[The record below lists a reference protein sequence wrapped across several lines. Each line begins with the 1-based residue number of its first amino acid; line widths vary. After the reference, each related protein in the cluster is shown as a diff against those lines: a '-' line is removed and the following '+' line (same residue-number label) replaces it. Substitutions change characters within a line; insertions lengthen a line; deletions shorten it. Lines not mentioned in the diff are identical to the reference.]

1 MANGLTY
8 EDIEKVNATLKTTD
22 IKGKDYVEVNERIK
36 AFRMLYPTGSIRTDI
51 LSNENGV
58 VIMKAIVGYYT
69 DSDFNILGTG
79 TAYEKE
85 DSSFINKTSYI
96 ENCETSAVG
105 RALGMAGIGIN
116 DSVASA
122 NEVINAI
129 NNQKVSKEEAEKY
142 ILPSGKHMGKLLTEV
157 PDNYLH
163 WLYENNSK
171 MKPYIEALGILKS
184 DDELE
189 ESAQIIIEI
198 MELADKTNTDLEEVK
213 AKYKID
219 TLQSASIDTLKEIK
233 ERLVKAKDLLDK
245 VK

>member
-1 MANGLTY
+1 MHNVKTIINKNANGYGYKYTDLAEIHNYLESINSRYIQKIERLDGDDYIFTKRCFNNVWEDEWIQGSRVVQATLTGIHNPAQEQGSALTY
-8 EDIEKVNATLKTTD
+8 ARRYSLLMAYGLATDDDDGASLTIVN
-22 IKGKDYVEVNERIK
+22 
-36 AFRMLYPTGSIRTDI
+36 
-51 LSNENGV
+51 
-58 VIMKAIVGYYT
+58 
-69 DSDFNILGTG
+69 
-79 TAYEKE
+79 
-85 DSSFINKTSYI
+85 
-96 ENCETSAVG
+96 
-105 RALGMAGIGIN
+105 
-116 DSVASA
+116 
-122 NEVINAI
+122 
-129 NNQKVSKEEAEKY
+129 KVSKEEAEKY

-198 MELADKTNTDLEEVK
+198 MELADKTNTDLDELK
-213 AKYKID
+213 TKYQID
-219 TLQSASIDTLKEIK
+219 TLQSASLETLKEIK

>member
-1 MANGLTY
+1 MKTIINKNANGYGYKYTDLAEIHNYLESINSRYIQKIERLDGDDYIFTKRCFNNVWDEEWIQGSRVVQATLSGIHNPAQEQGSALTY
-8 EDIEKVNATLKTTD
+8 ARRYSLLMAYGLATDDDDGASLTIVN
-22 IKGKDYVEVNERIK
+22 
-36 AFRMLYPTGSIRTDI
+36 
-51 LSNENGV
+51 
-58 VIMKAIVGYYT
+58 
-69 DSDFNILGTG
+69 
-79 TAYEKE
+79 
-85 DSSFINKTSYI
+85 
-96 ENCETSAVG
+96 
-105 RALGMAGIGIN
+105 
-116 DSVASA
+116 
-122 NEVINAI
+122 
-129 NNQKVSKEEAEKY
+129 KVSKEEAEKY

>member
-1 MANGLTY
+1 MKTIINKNANGYGYKYTDLAEIHNYLESINSRYIQKIERLDGDDYIFTKRCFNNVWDEEWIQGSRVVQATLTGIHNPAQEQGSALTY
-8 EDIEKVNATLKTTD
+8 ARRYSLLMAYGLATDDDDGASLTIVN
-22 IKGKDYVEVNERIK
+22 
-36 AFRMLYPTGSIRTDI
+36 
-51 LSNENGV
+51 
-58 VIMKAIVGYYT
+58 
-69 DSDFNILGTG
+69 
-79 TAYEKE
+79 
-85 DSSFINKTSYI
+85 
-96 ENCETSAVG
+96 
-105 RALGMAGIGIN
+105 
-116 DSVASA
+116 
-122 NEVINAI
+122 
-129 NNQKVSKEEAEKY
+129 KVSKEEAEKY

-184 DDELE
+184 DEELD

-198 MELADKTNTDLEEVK
+198 MELADKTNTDIDEVK

>member
-1 MANGLTY
+1 MHNVKTIINKNANGYGYKYTDLAEIHNYLESIDSRYIQKIERLDGDDYIFTKRCFNNVWDEEWIQGSRVVQATLTGIHNPAQEQGSALTY
-8 EDIEKVNATLKTTD
+8 ARRYSLLMAYGLATDDDDGASLTIVN
-22 IKGKDYVEVNERIK
+22 
-36 AFRMLYPTGSIRTDI
+36 
-51 LSNENGV
+51 
-58 VIMKAIVGYYT
+58 
-69 DSDFNILGTG
+69 
-79 TAYEKE
+79 
-85 DSSFINKTSYI
+85 
-96 ENCETSAVG
+96 
-105 RALGMAGIGIN
+105 
-116 DSVASA
+116 
-122 NEVINAI
+122 
-129 NNQKVSKEEAEKY
+129 KVSKEEAEKY

-198 MELADKTNTDLEEVK
+198 MELADKTNTDLDEVK

-219 TLQSASIDTLKEIK
+219 TLQNAPLETLKEIK

>member
-1 MANGLTY
+1 MHNVKTIINKNANGYGYKYTDLAEIHNYLESIDSRYIQKIERLDGDDYIFTKRCFNNVWDEEWIQGSRVVQATLTGIHNPAQEQGSALTY
-8 EDIEKVNATLKTTD
+8 ARRYSLLMAYGLATDDDDGASLTIVN
-22 IKGKDYVEVNERIK
+22 
-36 AFRMLYPTGSIRTDI
+36 
-51 LSNENGV
+51 
-58 VIMKAIVGYYT
+58 
-69 DSDFNILGTG
+69 
-79 TAYEKE
+79 
-85 DSSFINKTSYI
+85 
-96 ENCETSAVG
+96 
-105 RALGMAGIGIN
+105 
-116 DSVASA
+116 
-122 NEVINAI
+122 
-129 NNQKVSKEEAEKY
+129 KVSKEDAENY
-142 ILPSGKHMGKLLTEV
+142 ILPSGKHQGKRLTEV

-198 MELADKTNTDLEEVK
+198 MELAEKTNTDIDEVK

-233 ERLVKAKDLLDK
+233 ERLVKAKDLLNK